1 MQKCLQT
8 YNSLSMFLFLDAPKT
23 NRGFLSLSAYRLTP
37 QALTMFKENDFL
49 PDTLKSLKVGYD
61 NLLVKVPVV
70 IKNSTLTN
78 ILLSEL
84 NFKIKVDEAS
94 EHLDIGTA

>member
-1 MQKCLQT
+1 
-8 YNSLSMFLFLDAPKT
+8 MFFLDAPKT

-37 QALTMFKENDFL
+37 QALTMFKENDFM
-49 PDTLKSLKVGYD
+49 PETLKSLKVGYD

-84 NFKIKVDEAS
+84 SFKIKVDEGS

>member
-1 MQKCLQT
+1 MI
-8 YNSLSMFLFLDAPKT
+8 NVFILDAPKT

-37 QALTMFKENDFL
+37 QALTMFRDNDFL
-49 PDTLKSLKVGYD
+49 PETLKSLKVGYD
-61 NLLVKVPVV
+61 HLLVKVPVV

-84 NFKIKVDEAS
+84 SFKIKVEEGS

>member
-1 MQKCLQT
+1 
-8 YNSLSMFLFLDAPKT
+8 
-23 NRGFLSLSAYRLTP
+23 
-37 QALTMFKENDFL
+37 MFKENDFL

-84 NFKIKVDEAS
+84 NFKVKVDQDS
-94 EHLDIGTA
+94 EHLDIGTALVIKYILNLFKVIYYGYNVILF